1 LPVAVE
7 LTVRRDRGREA
18 LMVTD
23 AQVRLLRRKRME
35 GKTQEAAA
43 AAAGMS
49 ERSARQWERG
59 PLPAE
64 ARKPRHWR
72 TREDPFADVW
82 ESKVVP
88 LLEADK
94 KGELQ
99 ATTVLSELQATDP
112 SKCHE
117 GLLRTLQ
124 RRMRDWRALY
134 GPDKEV
140 YFPQE
145 HPPGREAAVDFSHGT
160 ELGVTIRGELLK
172 HLLFVFKLSF
182 SAWTWICLAFG
193 ETFEAL
199 VGGLQGGM
207 WELGGVPEVLR
218 HDNLSAATHEL
229 RLSGG
234 RSLNKRFEDVL
245 EHYHKMRSTRI
256 NAGEAHENGVAE
268 KGNDLVKSKLE
279 QALLLRGSRDFDSIV
294 EYEAFARAVIE
305 RSLNSRPRVIEAL
318 AIERQHLRPL
328 PAAPVPNYTKHFP
341 KVRRWSTIQ
350 VARRTY
356 SVPSRLRG
364 YTVEVRLYPDVLEV
378 RYADKVI
385 ETIPRLRREGAARI
399 DYRHII
405 WSLVRKPGAF
415 ARYRYREELFP
426 TTNFRL
432 AYDALCDWRG
442 ERADVEYVRI
452 LHLAASTMETRV
464 EDALAQLLQHGE
476 PFDYVAVKALAKP
489 EAVAIPEVKIGKPD
503 LAAYDRLLQLGGA
516 R

>member
-1 LPVAVE
+1 
-7 LTVRRDRGREA
+7 
-18 LMVTD
+18 MVTD

-49 ERSARQWERG
+49 ERSARKWDQG
-59 PLPAE
+59 PLPSE
-64 ARKPRHWR
+64 TKTPRTWR
-72 TREDPFADVW
+72 TREDPFAEVW
-82 ESKVVP
+82 DSKVVP
-88 LLEADK
+88 MLKADK
-94 KGELQ
+94 KGKLQ
-99 ATTVLSELQATDP
+99 ATTVLSELQATKPD
-112 SKCHE
+112 KYGE
-117 GLLRTLQ
+117 GMLRTLQ

-140 YFPQE
+140 CFPQE
-145 HPPGREAAVDFSHGT
+145 HPPGREAAVDFTHGN
-160 ELGVTIRGELLK
+160 ELGVTIRGEKLK

-199 VGGLQGGM
+199 VSGLQGAL
-207 WELGGVPEVLR
+207 WELGGVPEVVR

-245 EHYHKMRSTRI
+245 EHYHNMRSTRI
-256 NAGEAHENGVAE
+256 NPGESHENGIAE
-268 KGNDLVKSKLE
+268 KGNDLTKSKLE
-279 QALLLRGSRDFDSIV
+279 QALLLRGNRDFDSIA
-294 EYEAFARAVIE
+294 EYEAFAKEVVE
-305 RSLNSRPRVIEAL
+305 QSQNSRRRVVDAL

-328 PAAPVPNYTKHFP
+328 PAAPVPNYTKHCP
-341 KVRRWSTIQ
+341 KVRKWSTIR
-350 VARRTY
+350 VAGRTY

-364 YTVEVRLYPDVLEV
+364 HTVEVRQYPDVLEI

-385 ETIPRLRREGAARI
+385 ETIPRLRQRGAVRI

-426 TTNFRL
+426 TTTFRL
-432 AYDALCDWRG
+432 AYDALCGWRG

-464 EDALAQLLQHGE
+464 EQALSQVLQSGK
-476 PFDYVAVKALAKP
+476 PFDYVAVKTLAKP
-489 EAVAIPEVKIGKPD
+489 EEVAIPEVKIAKPD
-503 LAAYDRLLQLGGA
+503 LTAYDQLLPIGGA

>member
-1 LPVAVE
+1 
-7 LTVRRDRGREA
+7 
-18 LMVTD
+18 
-23 AQVRLLRRKRME
+23 
-35 GKTQEAAA
+35 
-43 AAAGMS
+43 
-49 ERSARQWERG
+49 
-59 PLPAE
+59 
-64 ARKPRHWR
+64 
-72 TREDPFADVW
+72 
-82 ESKVVP
+82 VVP
-88 LLEADK
+88 LLEADE

-99 ATTVLSELQATDP
+99 ATTVLSELQAKAP
-112 SKCHE
+112 EKYHE

-140 YFPQE
+140 FFQQE
-145 HPPGREAAVDFSHGT
+145 HPPGREAAVDFTHGT
-160 ELGVTIRGELLK
+160 ELGVTIRGEPLK

-199 VGGLQGGM
+199 VSGLQGAM

-245 EHYHKMRSTRI
+245 EHYHEMRSTRI

-268 KGNDLVKSKLE
+268 KGNDLVKSKLA
-279 QALLLRGSRDFDSIV
+279 QALLLRGSRDFDSII
-294 EYEAFARAVIE
+294 EYEAFARAVVE
-305 RSLNSRPRVIEAL
+305 QSLNGRQRVVEAL
-318 AIERQHLRPL
+318 AIERLHLRPL
-328 PAAPVPNYTKHFP
+328 PAAQVPNYTKHSP
-341 KVRRWSTIQ
+341 TVRRWSTIQ

-364 YTVEVRLYPDVLEV
+364 HTVEVRQYPDVLEV
-378 RYADKVI
+378 RYAGKVV

-415 ARYRYREELFP
+415 TRYRYREELFP
-426 TTNFRL
+426 TTTFRL
-432 AYDALCDWRG
+432 AYDALCGWRG

-452 LHLAASTMETRV
+452 LHLAASTMESQV
-464 EDALAQLLQHGE
+464 EDALAQLLQRGE

-489 EAVAIPEVKIGKPD
+489 EAVAIPEVKIAKPD
-503 LAAYDRLLQLGGA
+503 LAAYDRLLQGGGP